1 MLGGPPPGF
10 PQPGQR
16 PSVPGA
22 GTRAGGMVKLIGA
35 IRQIQLAMVEL
46 PIGSDVHKDAS
57 KAVDM
62 LSKHLN
68 MGQETQGITQTGV
81 GQLLQSLVRGALA
94 GRQGGAQAPGAQGQP
109 AMPPSM
115 PLPGA

>member
-1 MLGGPPPGF
+1 MTPGGQPPPGF
-10 PQPGQR
+10 PTQGPR

-22 GTRAGGMVKLIGA
+22 GTRAGGLAKMIQG
-35 IRQIQLAMVEL
+35 IRMIQLAMLEI
-46 PIGSDVHKDAS
+46 PIGSEVHKDAS

-68 MGQETQGITQTGV
+68 MGKETEGITQTGV
-81 GQLLQSLVRGALA
+81 GQLLQQIARMAMMSRG
-94 GRQGGAQAPGAQGQP
+94 QGAQQGPP
-109 AMPPSM
+109 AMPPTT